1 MWARTDCG
9 VTARVSII
17 CEEVPLMHFTGRTW
31 RPHYEAHSVIIQ
43 AASGCTWQKCRFCSL
58 YRGESFH
65 MSPLDDFEED
75 LAEIKRYQPNARR
88 IFWTGANP
96 FAMSY
101 ENLKLR
107 ALTVRDYLIKCRTMA
122 MFASIRDIM
131 DKEVWQLKKLRAMG
145 INGLSIG
152 TESGDDDTLT
162 LAGKGYTAADILEQC
177 RKLDE
182 AGIEYY
188 FVYMTGLAGKGN
200 GYRNAV
206 NSARLFSRLNPY
218 FISVDSLTLFPGT
231 KLYHMARE
239 SSFLP
244 AGEKERL
251 EELQVFIQ
259 NLQLRT
265 HLFADSVSN
274 FYPVTAYLPKERES
288 VIHELQYIMD
298 TVNEDEMV
306 EYRRNLKSLERV

>member
-1 MWARTDCG
+1 
-9 VTARVSII
+9 
-17 CEEVPLMHFTGRTW
+17 MHFTGRTW
-31 RPHYEAHSVIIQ
+31 RPPYEAHSVIIQ
-43 AASGCTWQKCRFCSL
+43 ATSGCTYNRCRFCSL
-58 YRGESFH
+58 YKDQCFR
-65 MSPLDDFEED
+65 MSPMEEFEED
-75 LAEIKRYQPNARR
+75 LREIKRFQPYARR

-107 ALTVRDYLIKCRTMA
+107 ALTVRDYLIKCQSIA
-122 MFASIRDIM
+122 MFASIRDIK

-152 TESGDDDTLT
+152 TESGDDDTLA
-162 LAGKGYTAADILEQC
+162 LAGKGYTADDIVQQC

-200 GYRNAV
+200 GYRNGV

-218 FISVDSLTLFPGT
+218 FISVDSLVLFADT
-231 KLYHMARE
+231 ELYGMEQEGRFIA
-239 SSFLP
+239 

-251 EELQVFIQ
+251 RELQVFIE
-259 NLQLRT
+259 NLTIRT
-265 HLFADSVSN
+265 HLFADTVSN
-274 FYPVTAYLPKERES
+274 VYPVTAYLPKERDL
-288 VIHELQYIMD
+288 VIGRLQYVID
-298 TVNEDEMV
+298 RVNEKGMS
-306 EYRRNLKSLERV
+306 EYRKSLKSLG

>member
-1 MWARTDCG
+1 
-9 VTARVSII
+9 
-17 CEEVPLMHFTGRTW
+17 MHFMGRTW
-31 RPHYEAHSVIIQ
+31 RPPYEASSVIIQ
-43 AASGCTWQKCRFCSL
+43 ATSGCTYRKCRFCSL
-58 YRGESFH
+58 YQNECFR
-65 MSPLDDFEED
+65 MSPMEEFEED
-75 LAEIKRYQPNARR
+75 LKEIKRYQPYARR
-88 IFWTGANP
+88 MFWTGANP

-122 MFASIRDIM
+122 MFASIRDIQ

-152 TESGDDDTLT
+152 TESGDDDTLA
-162 LAGKGYTAADILEQC
+162 LANKGYTAADILEQC

-188 FVYMTGLAGKGN
+188 FVYMTGLAGKDG

-206 NSARLFSRLNPY
+206 NSARLFSQLNPY

-231 KLYHMARE
+231 ELWQMEKEGR
-239 SSFLP
+239 FVP

-251 EELQVFIQ
+251 QELQVFIR
-259 NLQLRT
+259 NLQIRT
-265 HLFADSVSN
+265 HLFANSSSN
-274 FYPVTAYLPKERES
+274 FYPVTAYLPKERDAVVS
-288 VIHELQYIMD
+288 ELQYVLD
-298 TVNEDEMV
+298 TVSEEEMA
-306 EYRRNLKSLERV
+306 EYRKGLKSLER